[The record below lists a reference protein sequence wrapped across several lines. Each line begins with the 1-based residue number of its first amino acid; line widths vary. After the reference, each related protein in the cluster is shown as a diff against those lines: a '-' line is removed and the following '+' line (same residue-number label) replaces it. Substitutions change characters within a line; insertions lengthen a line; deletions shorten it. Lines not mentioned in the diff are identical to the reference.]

1 MRHCGCGRTHGRCSR
16 LLGPSQESRKPPT
29 DRRRYSSVA
38 ILLYWLSLPCSH
50 QKMET
55 SQESDF
61 VFITQHT
68 FSESF
73 LEISTEIP
81 LHHFLTPKLR
91 KHQSCGSRVRFLVCS
106 S

>member
-1 MRHCGCGRTHGRCSR
+1 
-16 LLGPSQESRKPPT
+16 
-29 DRRRYSSVA
+29 VA

-81 LHHFLTPKLR
+81 LHHFLMPKT
-91 KHQSCGSRVRFLVCS
+91 QEASIMRFES
-106 S
+106 PIPGMFIT